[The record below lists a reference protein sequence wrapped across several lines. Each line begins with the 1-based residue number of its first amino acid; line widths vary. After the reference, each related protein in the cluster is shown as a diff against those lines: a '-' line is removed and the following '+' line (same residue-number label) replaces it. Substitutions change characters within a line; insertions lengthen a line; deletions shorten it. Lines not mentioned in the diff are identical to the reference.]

1 MLAGTTMW
9 KKRENELLGK
19 KMNFLPSAQTVSSP
33 RLVTPPDLVHPGKI
47 LLARLQQYVNHELLD
62 VQAGFRKGRGT
73 RDQIANIR

>member
-33 RLVTPPDLVHPGKI
+33 RLVTPPDLVHPGAHRSKHSDPG
-47 LLARLQQYVNHELLD
+47 QC
-62 VQAGFRKGRGT
+62 GS
-73 RDQIANIR
+73 